1 MQPHDY
7 WQTIHPPGSFD
18 PAGPHRDS
26 YPASLPDGGQML
38 LPIRPLADGRHGIAS
53 LIINQAS
60 FDVLDALAASLA
72 ERLSPFRPDVIVGL
86 PTLGLTLASAVAQKL
101 GHTRYVPFGTSRKFW
116 YLDELSVP
124 MSSITTPHQQK
135 RLFADPRMLPLLKGR
150 RVVLVDDVMSSGTS
164 MVAGLNLLAALDIEP
179 VALAV
184 AMLQTER
191 WRSALSACG
200 EGWPEKTR
208 SVVATPLLERN
219 SEGLW
224 KATA

>member
-18 PAGPHRDS
+18 PASPYQDS

-38 LPIRPLADGRHGIAS
+38 LPIRSLADGRHGIAS

-60 FDVLDALAASLA
+60 FDVLDALADSLA
-72 ERLSPFRPDVIVGL
+72 EKLSPFRPDIIVGL

-124 MSSITTPHQQK
+124 MSSVTTPHQQK

-164 MVAGLNLLAALDIEP
+164 MVAGLNLLATLDIEP

-191 WRSALSACG
+191 WRSALCACG

-208 SVVATPLLERN
+208 SVIATPLLERN
-219 SEGLW
+219 AEGLW
-224 KATA
+224 EATA

>member
-18 PAGPHRDS
+18 PASPHQDS

-38 LPIRPLADGRHGIAS
+38 LPIRSLADGRHGIAS

-72 ERLSPFRPDVIVGL
+72 EKLAPFRPDVIVGL

-150 RVVLVDDVMSSGTS
+150 RVVLVDDVMSSGAS

>member
-7 WQTIHPPGSFD
+7 WQTIEPPGRFD
-18 PAGPHRDS
+18 PAGPHRQS

-38 LPIRPLADGRHGIAS
+38 LPIRPLADGQHGIAS
-53 LIINQAS
+53 LIVNQAS
-60 FDVLDALAASLA
+60 FAVLDTLACCLADRLA
-72 ERLSPFRPDVIVGL
+72 EYRPDVIVGL

-135 RLFADPRMLPLLKGR
+135 RLFADPRMLPLLQGR
-150 RVVLVDDVMSSGTS
+150 RVVLVDDVMSSGAS

-191 WRSALSACG
+191 WRPAISACG
-200 EGWPEKTR
+200 EGWPERTR
-208 SVVATPLLERN
+208 SVIATPLLERN

>member
-7 WQTIHPPGSFD
+7 WQTIHPPGSFE
-18 PAGPHRDS
+18 PAGPHQDS
-26 YPASLPDGGQML
+26 YPAGLPDGGQVL

-60 FDVLDALAASLA
+60 FEVLDTLATNLA
-72 ERLSPFRPDVIVGL
+72 ERLAPFRPEVIVGL

-116 YLDELSVP
+116 YLDKLSVP
-124 MSSITTPHQQK
+124 MRSITTPHQQK

-150 RVVLVDDVMSSGTS
+150 RVVLVDDVMSSGAS
-164 MVAGLNLLAALDIEP
+164 MAAGLSLLTALDIKP

-184 AMLQTER
+184 AMLQTAR
-191 WRSALSACG
+191 WRSAIAAYG
-200 EGWPEKTR
+200 EGWPEKTC
-208 SVVATPLLERN
+208 SVVATPLLERDA
-219 SEGLW
+219 EGLW
-224 KATA
+224 RVAD

>member
-26 YPASLPDGGQML
+26 YPASLPDGGQLL

-60 FDVLDALAASLA
+60 FEVLDALAASLA
-72 ERLSPFRPDVIVGL
+72 ERIAPFRPEVIVGL

-150 RVVLVDDVMSSGTS
+150 RVVLVDDVMSSGAS

-179 VALAV
+179 VGLAV

-191 WRSALSACG
+191 WRSALAACG

-208 SVVATPLLERN
+208 SVIATPLLLRN

-224 KATA
+224 MATA

>member
-26 YPASLPDGGQML
+26 FPAGMPDGGQML
-38 LPIRPLADGRHGIAS
+38 LPIRSLADGRHGIAS

-72 ERLSPFRPDVIVGL
+72 ERLSPFRPDVVIGL

-150 RVVLVDDVMSSGTS
+150 RVVLVDDVMSSGAS

-191 WRSALSACG
+191 WRSALCACG

-208 SVVATPLLERN
+208 SVFATPLLERN
-219 SEGLW
+219 AEGFW